1 MTASGGRWLIVL
13 GLAGALAVATPVAAQ
28 TRTASAGRG
37 SHAAYAREISQASA
51 RYDVPER
58 LIRAV
63 IRVESGF
70 DHRAVSSKGARGLM
84 QLMPETAALLG
95 VRDVFDP
102 QENIDGGT
110 RHLRAMMVRFR
121 HDLRLAVAAYN
132 AGEKPVAAHRGVP
145 PYPETREYVAQVL
158 RHYDG
163 SGRYDAPVEWHRL
176 PGSGFQR
183 IVEPGGTVV
192 YTNIPFGHFTAAR

>member
-1 MTASGGRWLIVL
+1 MGYRWLTIL
-13 GLAGALAVATPVAAQ
+13 GLTAVLAGASPVGAQ
-28 TRTASAGRG
+28 TRTASIARG
-37 SHAAYAREISQASA
+37 SHGPYAQEIAQASA

-70 DHRAVSSKGARGLM
+70 DHRAVSRKGAQGLM
-84 QLMPETAALLG
+84 QLMPETAAMLG

-132 AGEKPVAAHRGVP
+132 AGEKPVVAHRGVP
-145 PYPETREYVAQVL
+145 PYPETREYVQQVL
-158 RHYDG
+158 RLYDE
-163 SGRYDAPVEWHRL
+163 SVDWRRL
-176 PGSGFQR
+176 PGGVHR
-183 IVEPGGTVV
+183 IVEPTGTVV
-192 YTNIPFGHFTAAR
+192 YTNIQYGHFASGK